1 MVDDARRSEVL
12 SPEALTSEEIHTALD
27 ALLERRDP
35 GASGTVLGAG
45 SDDLIVG
52 RRFLETLVGG
62 GWMVPTWP
70 VRHGGRLSLIHI

>member
-1 MVDDARRSEVL
+1 MPCEPGGQNAPMVDDARRSEVL

-45 SDDLIVG
+45 SEVLIVG
-52 RRFLETLVGG
+52 RRFVERLVGG
-62 GWMVPTWP
+62 
-70 VRHGGRLSLIHI
+70 

>member
-35 GASGTVLGAG
+35 GASGTVLVLAATT
-45 SDDLIVG
+45 S
-52 RRFLETLVGG
+52 
-62 GWMVPTWP
+62 
-70 VRHGGRLSLIHI
+70 